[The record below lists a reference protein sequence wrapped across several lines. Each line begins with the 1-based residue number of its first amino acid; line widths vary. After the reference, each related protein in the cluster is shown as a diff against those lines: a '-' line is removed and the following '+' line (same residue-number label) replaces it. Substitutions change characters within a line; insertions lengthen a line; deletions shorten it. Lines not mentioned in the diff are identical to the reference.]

1 MNCVIK
7 TTISRNALRSRFL
20 IFVLG
25 LIFYGILLYCYIF
38 YIVPREEYMGLVAR
52 LLPVEWWGVSVVMF
66 LLPLLWLPID
76 FKRPSDYASWLLYL
90 SVVGPTSLISF
101 MVLARDPL
109 QVIWI
114 PVTMLFGFVLFEV
127 VRCGR
132 LFKLPIFTGTFPL
145 YEYLLPIAMVIVSIA
160 TLAVTSFNIDTSFTS
175 IYERRLEASEMV
187 PARSVMAYVPSV
199 LVGFFIPL
207 SIIFGYRFRKWW
219 HFLLVAFA
227 VLVVFSLEGK
237 KTVIVLPVIIFLVL
251 FMESKLKRNQG
262 MVLLA
267 TGIVVIAFA
276 LLFEWL
282 MELDVIT
289 IYLIRRVFAVP
300 AQLTTY
306 YFDFFSKNPYM
317 LMTDSY
323 LGYFFD
329 SPYSLTTSNLI
340 GYEMFGMEDKVAN
353 AGIWASGF
361 AHFGYFGVILMS
373 FLAGA
378 AFRVIDSMAKGRGFM
393 VASAFSALIGLLWAE
408 QAMHTSLLTSGVAF
422 WVVALLMFPATSP
435 ISLTGKSNGR

>member
-1 MNCVIK
+1 MSYLIK
-7 TTISRNALRSRFL
+7 TTISINALRSRFF
-20 IFVLG
+20 IFILG
-25 LIFYGILLYCYIF
+25 LIFYGILLYCYIS

-52 LLPVEWWGVSVVMF
+52 LLPLECWGVSVVMF

-101 MVLARDPL
+101 MVSDRDPL

-114 PVTMLFGFVLFEV
+114 PATMLFGFVLFEV

-132 LFKLPIFTGTFPL
+132 LFKLPVFTGTLLLF
-145 YEYLLPIAMVIVSIA
+145 EYLLPIAMVILSIA
-160 TLAVTSFNIDTSFTS
+160 TVAITNFNIDLSFES
-175 IYERRLEASEMV
+175 IYARRLEASEMV
-187 PARSVMAYVPSV
+187 SARSLMAYVPSL

-207 SIIFGYRFRKWW
+207 SIIFGFRYKKWL
-219 HFLLVAFA
+219 HFLLAAFA
-227 VLVVFSLEGK
+227 MLAVFSLEGK
-237 KTVIVLPVIIFLVL
+237 KTVIVLPAIIFSIL

-267 TGIVVIAFA
+267 TGIVVIALA
-276 LLFEWL
+276 LLFERF

-289 IYLIRRVFAVP
+289 IYLVRRVFVVP

-306 YFDFFSKNPYM
+306 YFDFFSKNPHM

-323 LGYFFD
+323 LGYFFE
-329 SPYSLTTSNLI
+329 SPYSLRTPNLI
-340 GYEMFGMEDKVAN
+340 GYVMFGMEDKVAN

-361 AHFGYFGVILMS
+361 AHFGYVGVVLMS
-373 FLAGA
+373 LFAGI
-378 AFRVIDSMAKGRGFM
+378 AFRAVDSMAKGRGFM
-393 VASAFSALIGLLWAE
+393 VVSAFSALIGLLWAE
-408 QAMHTSLLTSGVAF
+408 QAMHTSMLTSGVAF
-422 WVVALLMFPATSP
+422 LILALFIFPTTLP
-435 ISLTGKSNGR
+435 INLTKEFNDR